1 MPRGA
6 DHAEGRSPRRAHS
19 QPSDRPAVQRTR
31 GPGRRDLRRPG
42 GDSDRERASLQRD
55 PGEEPRPRGREPP
68 QERVPREHVA
78 RAADAAERD
87 HRVQRGHAR
96 AYVRRAQRAP
106 GGVPQ
111 GHPLLGPPP
120 PHAHQRHP
128 RPLQDRGRQDGARA
142 RLLLAADRARER
154 SDDDP
159 RASLPS
165 RDRAHPRARRGAP
178 RRPDLG
184 RERART
190 GQRVQLHTSSAMSG
204 DGKLVLLVE
213 DNEKNMKLAR
223 DILRFKGYRVTEA
236 TTGEDAVASAASDP
250 PDLVLMDI
258 QLPGIDGIEAF
269 RRIRSDPK
277 TAKVPVVALTASVMA
292 GDRERFDK
300 AGFDGFIA
308 KPIDV
313 KQFPDQ
319 VASYLAKGRA

>member
-1 MPRGA
+1 
-6 DHAEGRSPRRAHS
+6 
-19 QPSDRPAVQRTR
+19 
-31 GPGRRDLRRPG
+31 
-42 GDSDRERASLQRD
+42 
-55 PGEEPRPRGREPP
+55 
-68 QERVPREHVA
+68 
-78 RAADAAERD
+78 
-87 HRVQRGHAR
+87 
-96 AYVRRAQRAP
+96 
-106 GGVPQ
+106 
-111 GHPLLGPPP
+111 
-120 PHAHQRHP
+120 
-128 RPLQDRGRQDGARA
+128 
-142 RLLLAADRARER
+142 
-154 SDDDP
+154 
-159 RASLPS
+159 
-165 RDRAHPRARRGAP
+165 
-178 RRPDLG
+178 
-184 RERART
+184 
-190 GQRVQLHTSSAMSG
+190 MSG

-236 TTGEDAVASAASDP
+236 TTGEDAVASAATEP

-277 TAKVPVVALTASVMA
+277 TAKIPVVALTASVMA

>member
-1 MPRGA
+1 
-6 DHAEGRSPRRAHS
+6 
-19 QPSDRPAVQRTR
+19 
-31 GPGRRDLRRPG
+31 
-42 GDSDRERASLQRD
+42 
-55 PGEEPRPRGREPP
+55 
-68 QERVPREHVA
+68 
-78 RAADAAERD
+78 
-87 HRVQRGHAR
+87 
-96 AYVRRAQRAP
+96 
-106 GGVPQ
+106 
-111 GHPLLGPPP
+111 
-120 PHAHQRHP
+120 
-128 RPLQDRGRQDGARA
+128 
-142 RLLLAADRARER
+142 
-154 SDDDP
+154 
-159 RASLPS
+159 
-165 RDRAHPRARRGAP
+165 
-178 RRPDLG
+178 
-184 RERART
+184 
-190 GQRVQLHTSSAMSG
+190 MSG

-236 TTGEDAVASAASDP
+236 TTGEDAVASAGAEP